1 MQHLFKLLF
10 LKGWSLMPPK
20 MTQGSQ
26 EICTGLT
33 EDTGS
38 EGGRRLAGLT
48 AGQQARD
55 PEHHRQ
61 HRALVFGLYTQ

>member
-1 MQHLFKLLF
+1 
-10 LKGWSLMPPK
+10 MPPK

-33 EDTGS
+33 EDTGPG
-38 EGGRRLAGLT
+38 GGRRLAGLT